1 MYWNYL
7 IQTSQSCDISP
18 LSERSLVLFL
28 KSCCRYHAL
37 NKPEN
42 THLLRKRKY
51 HWMADLLFD
60 WLGFSCFAYVELMFY
75 KHGPI
80 PTSQTGGQPLSVFS
94 EKTRTISLQSFSTV
108 GKARTATSTPLAS
121 STRRGSCSPAS
132 VKKDLPETES
142 LVDKKQVNC
151 NCSSNCNCIYW

>member
-51 HWMADLLFD
+51 HWMADLLFE
-60 WLGFSCFAYVELMFY
+60 WLGLSCFAYVELMFY

-80 PTSQTGGQPLSVFS
+80 PTSQTGGQTYCQCSLHFFTELLDCRQSQNCDVNAACEFN
-94 EKTRTISLQSFSTV
+94 KTRELFACVCKKGFTGNGITCRQET
-108 GKARTATSTPLAS
+108 GKL
-121 STRRGSCSPAS
+121 
-132 VKKDLPETES
+132 
-142 LVDKKQVNC
+142 
-151 NCSSNCNCIYW
+151 